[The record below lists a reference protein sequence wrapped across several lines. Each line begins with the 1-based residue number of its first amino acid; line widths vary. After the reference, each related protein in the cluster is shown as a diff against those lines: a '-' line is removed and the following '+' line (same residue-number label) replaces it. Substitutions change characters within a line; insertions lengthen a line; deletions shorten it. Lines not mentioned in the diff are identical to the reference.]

1 MFSSCLLLTLVVGAA
16 SPDES
21 KSRTFEFTY
30 AATVSGLK
38 PQQSARIWLPVPSDN
53 DEQKIEIVTP
63 LADAKLTKE
72 KFYGNRLYYLE
83 AKADADGKIPL
94 RMAFKVMRKE
104 VHSLTAKDSGEDA
117 AKIGRFLQ
125 PDKLVPIDGKP
136 LDLIK
141 DKELPKDDMAKAKA
155 LYDLVNKHMKYNKEG
170 TGWGHGDAVWACEN
184 GRGNCSDF
192 HSLFI
197 ALSRSQKIPAKFEC
211 GFGLPPK
218 RGEGDIAG
226 YHCWAKFRPEGRG
239 WVGVDISE
247 ANKNPQLA
255 DYYFGN
261 LTEDRVA
268 FSTGRDLT
276 LEPKQDAGPVNFLIY
291 PYVEVDG
298 KVFAQEKIDKKFSY
312 MDVR

>member
-1 MFSSCLLLTLVVGAA
+1 
-16 SPDES
+16 
-21 KSRTFEFTY
+21 
-30 AATVSGLK
+30 
-38 PQQSARIWLPVPSDN
+38 
-53 DEQKIEIVTP
+53 
-63 LADAKLTKE
+63 LTKE

-94 RMAFKVMRKE
+94 SMAFKVTRKE

-136 LDLIK
+136 LDLLK

-155 LYDLVNKHMKYNKEG
+155 LYDLVNKHMKYNKDG
-170 TGWGHGDAVWACEN
+170 TGWGHGDAVWACAN

-197 ALSRSQKIPAKFEC
+197 ALTRSQKIPAKFEC

-218 RGEGDIAG
+218 RGAGDIAG
-226 YHCWAKFRPEGRG
+226 YHCWAKFRPDGRG

-291 PYVEVDG
+291 PHVEVDG

-312 MDVR
+312 MDAR

>member
-1 MFSSCLLLTLVVGAA
+1 MFSPCLLLTLAVGAA
-16 SPDES
+16 PADES

-38 PQQSARIWLPVPSDN
+38 PQQSARIWLPVPTDN

-63 LADAKLTKE
+63 LANAKLTKE

-94 RMAFKVMRKE
+94 RMAFKVTRKE

-125 PDKLVPIDGKP
+125 ADKLVPIDGKP

-155 LYDLVNKHMKYNKEG
+155 LYDLVNKHMKYNKDG

-197 ALSRSQKIPAKFEC
+197 ALTRSQKIPARFEC

-226 YHCWAKFRPEGRG
+226 YHCWAKLPPLGWWQVAEVVLIDTKILLSASGRRA
-239 WVGVDISE
+239 SL
-247 ANKNPQLA
+247 PPH
-255 DYYFGN
+255 
-261 LTEDRVA
+261 
-268 FSTGRDLT
+268 S
-276 LEPKQDAGPVNFLIY
+276 
-291 PYVEVDG
+291 
-298 KVFAQEKIDKKFSY
+298 
-312 MDVR
+312 